1 MVTVARRPWL
11 MVAAL
16 VLVLASGTV
25 YAHRGATG
33 IVKKRMDAITA
44 LGSAMKALTAMMRGK
59 HAYNAERV
67 KASAKTIAGH
77 GGESLTSLF
86 PEGSLKPPSRA
97 NPAIWADWDGFSALA
112 TQLAVYAGIGGVQ
125 PTAAGAGWYGGW
137 WNGCRQDAAGPHA
150 GTTGNHGAGSG
161 LRTVETD
168 LFRLPSDLSHEE
180 CVAGSAR

>member
-1 MVTVARRPWL
+1 MT
-11 MVAAL
+11 
-16 VLVLASGTV
+16 S
-25 YAHRGATG
+25 
-33 IVKKRMDAITA
+33 

-112 TQLAVYAGIGGVQ
+112 TQLAVYAGALSSAAANQRLPGRVGTAGGG
-125 PTAAGAGWYGGW
+125 TDA
-137 WNGCRQDAAGPHA
+137 RQDAAGPHA
-150 GTTGNHGAGSG
+150 GTNWQPWRRKRSSNG
-161 LRTVETD
+161 
-168 LFRLPSDLSHEE
+168 
-180 CVAGSAR
+180 